1 MCHSIKTL
9 FYELGASPAI
19 YELDKDPQGRDME
32 QALFG
37 AFGSTQ
43 AVPAVFIGGGYV
55 GSAKDII
62 SFHVNGSLKKMLKD
76 SKAIWLWLVTI
87 NSLTYIY
94 NLHSFYYVISWS
106 LIYIF
111 I

>member
-1 MCHSIKTL
+1 MERVRDLASKKAAVIFTKSSCCMCHSIKTL

-76 SKAIWLWLVTI
+76 SKAIWL
-87 NSLTYIY
+87 
-94 NLHSFYYVISWS
+94 
-106 LIYIF
+106 
-111 I
+111 